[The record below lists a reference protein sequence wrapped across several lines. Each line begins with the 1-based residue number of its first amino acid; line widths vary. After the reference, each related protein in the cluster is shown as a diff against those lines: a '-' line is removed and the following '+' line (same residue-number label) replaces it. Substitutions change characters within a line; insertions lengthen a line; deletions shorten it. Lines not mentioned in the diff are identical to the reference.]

1 MAINLIVIN
10 LNLFYFPSTISWR
23 DRRELQNPIPVGETT
38 TCCVDIR
45 SGNKVETVTYRD
57 QKSRILP
64 SSAVAL
70 LTIKTSSSSSG
81 ACKARHCHLAGSPTA
96 RTQSPDHGDRI
107 HLSGSMEPS
116 ERAES
121 WNLQLR
127 LRNGFAERRRRPD
140 DFARTDFEGWIAL
153 HGPQRHRRSL

>member
-23 DRRELQNPIPVGETT
+23 DRRKLQNPIPVGETT

-45 SGNKVETVTYRD
+45 NGNKVETITHRD

-70 LTIKTSSSSSG
+70 LTDPRCLRFEEAQGSSRFG
-81 ACKARHCHLAGSPTA
+81 AQEHKNL
-96 RTQSPDHGDRI
+96 DHG
-107 HLSGSMEPS
+107 
-116 ERAES
+116 A
-121 WNLQLR
+121 
-127 LRNGFAERRRRPD
+127 
-140 DFARTDFEGWIAL
+140 
-153 HGPQRHRRSL
+153 